1 MENNNLNVISIE
13 ELCQI
18 LQVCRNTAYR
28 LLKSGELKGFRVG
41 RMWRI
46 PQESVQ
52 KYIGSYSKKG
62 NDCDEKRK

>member
-1 MENNNLNVISIE
+1 MEHNNLNVISIE

-52 KYIGSYSKKG
+52 KYISSYSKKG
-62 NDCDEKRK
+62 NDCDEKGK

>member
-1 MENNNLNVISIE
+1 MEHNNLNVISIE

-52 KYIGSYSKKG
+52 KYISS
-62 NDCDEKRK
+62 